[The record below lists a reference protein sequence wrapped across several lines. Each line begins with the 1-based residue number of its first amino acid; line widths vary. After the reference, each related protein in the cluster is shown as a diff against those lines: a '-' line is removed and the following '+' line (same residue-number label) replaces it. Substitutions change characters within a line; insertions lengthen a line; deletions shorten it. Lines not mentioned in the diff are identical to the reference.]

1 MKRNDIKI
9 LQDALLRAPNNIALR
24 LSYALK
30 LFKMK
35 EHDESEK
42 NYQQVLKLD
51 PDNIKA
57 KQGLIELYFLK
68 GNYSAVIVIAEELAT
83 RGITTEKIMEL
94 QTKSLLKQNSVKE
107 AQELYTKILAANPF
121 YFDEEL
127 DSVLENKDEFLPSAQ
142 KGSEAFPNNDDF
154 DDFEDFDDFNIHE
167 FLSNP
172 EQYMLPKKEPGF
184 QAVIGQ
190 EYLKDEIFRKYIYFD
205 LEEEITKK
213 FDIKPNG
220 TLLLYGPPGCGKTH
234 LVSYIP
240 YELDIDVLNFDL
252 NHIPNEQLL
261 IREFALPFN
270 FNLARINVS
279 STLFMDNLDLWI
291 GNKNAK
297 STEKSNTLVQL
308 YNELDTIYNENHS
321 IFVLAATNAVWDLD
335 LSLMR
340 YGRLDHQVFV
350 TPPSEYD
357 RALFFAHKFENFGLK
372 ISSFDE
378 LVSKSEFFSF
388 ADLERL
394 FNDAV
399 KIHLEDSLSSNKK
412 KIQQLEVKTVLDVL
426 NKSRS
431 SIKYW
436 FELFKQESN
445 DIFKRSEIY
454 DNVMTYI
461 VENKL

>member
-1 MKRNDIKI
+1 MKRNDLKI
-9 LQDALLRAPNNIALR
+9 LQEALLRAPNNIALR

-30 LFKMK
+30 LYKNGD
-35 EHDESEK
+35 HNESEK

-57 KQGLIELYFLK
+57 KQGLIEIYFKK
-68 GNYSAVIVIAEELAT
+68 GNYSAVIVIAEELSN

-94 QTKSLLKQNSVKE
+94 QTKSLLKQNSLKE
-107 AQELYTKILAANPF
+107 AQEIYNKILAQNPF

-127 DSVLENKDEFLPSAQ
+127 DGVLENKDEFLPNSA
-142 KGSEAFPNNDDF
+142 KSGEAFQSKDEFDDF
-154 DDFEDFDDFNIHE
+154 DDFDDFNIHE

-220 TLLLYGPPGCGKTH
+220 SLLMYGPPGCGKTH
-234 LVSYIP
+234 LVSYMP
-240 YELDIDVLNFDL
+240 YELEIDVLNFDL

-270 FNLARINVS
+270 FNLARINVF
-279 STLFMDNLDLWI
+279 STLFMDNIDLWI
-291 GNKNAK
+291 GNKNAR
-297 STEKSNTLVQL
+297 SNERSNTLVQL
-308 YNELDTIYNENHS
+308 CNELDTIYHDNHS
-321 IFVLAATNAVWDLD
+321 IYVLAATNAVWDLD

-340 YGRLDHQVFV
+340 YGRLDHQIFV
-350 TPPSEYD
+350 SPPNEYD
-357 RALFFAHKFENFGLK
+357 RAQFFAHKFENYGLK

-378 LVSKSEFFSF
+378 LVSKSELFSF

-399 KIHLEDSLSSNKK
+399 RIHLEDNLSSNKK
-412 KIQQLEVKTVLDVL
+412 KIQQLEIKTVLEVL
-426 NKSRS
+426 NGSKS
-431 SIKYW
+431 SIRYW
-436 FELFKQESN
+436 FELFKQESGE
-445 DIFKRSEIY
+445 IFKKSEIY

-461 VENKL
+461 ETNKL